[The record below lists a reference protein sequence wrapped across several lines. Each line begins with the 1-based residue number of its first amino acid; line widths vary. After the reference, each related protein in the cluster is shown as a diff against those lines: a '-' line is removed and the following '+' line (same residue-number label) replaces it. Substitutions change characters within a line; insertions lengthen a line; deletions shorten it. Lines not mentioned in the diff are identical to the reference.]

1 MKIVMIGAGGHGKVV
16 LDMLLLSGW
25 EVVGVIDDNKALAGT
40 DFCGIPILGGSARL
54 PEVHRDASH
63 AIVGIG
69 DNRTRVNKAA
79 VLRSLGFELATAVH
93 PHAIVS
99 RRAVLEPGTVVM
111 GGAVVNADTRI
122 GASAIVNAG
131 ATVDHDCDLAEGV
144 HISPGAHLAGGVRVG
159 ALAHIGIGASV
170 IENITIGQGAV
181 VGAGAAVVE
190 DVPAGVLVVGVPAR
204 VARRKAR

>member
-1 MKIVMIGAGGHGKVV
+1 MIGAGGHGKVV

-40 DFCGIPILGGSARL
+40 EFCGIPILGGPAPL
-54 PEVHRDASH
+54 PAGHRDAPH

-69 DNRTRVNKAA
+69 TNRTRVNKAA
-79 VLRSLGFELATAVH
+79 ALRSLGFELATAVH

-111 GGAVVNADTRI
+111 GGAVVNGDTRL

-131 ATVDHDCDLAEGV
+131 ATVDHDCDLAEGGPL
-144 HISPGAHLAGGVRVG
+144 SPGAGLARGARGGG
-159 ALAHIGIGASV
+159 
-170 IENITIGQGAV
+170 
-181 VGAGAAVVE
+181 
-190 DVPAGVLVVGVPAR
+190 
-204 VARRKAR
+204 